1 MFFNSKK
8 IIAKKENEARL
19 KRINK
24 FEVRYITT
32 RDPTQYGET
41 IIGKNCIITIINNQ
55 FNIVHDNNIEPDN
68 NIIFTH
74 SIESLQCSELMSQN
88 GIILSY
94 TDDKT
99 GEYIEVIAYYKYH
112 RK

>member
-8 IIAKKENEARL
+8 AKLKRENDARL
-19 KRINK
+19 NRIDN

-32 RDPTQYGET
+32 RDPTQYGES
-41 IIGKNCIITIINNQ
+41 IIGKSCVVNILNNQ
-55 FNIVHDNNIEPDN
+55 FNIKCDD

-74 SIESLQCSELMSQN
+74 SMENLQCSELMSQN
-88 GIILSY
+88 GVILSY
-94 TDDKT
+94 VDDKT
-99 GEYIEVIAYYKYH
+99 GEDVEVIAYYKYH

>member
-8 IIAKKENEARL
+8 LKLKRENEARL
-19 KRINK
+19 RRINN

-32 RDPTQYGET
+32 RDPKQYGES
-41 IIGKNCIITIINNQ
+41 IIGKSCIINIIDNK
-55 FNIVHDNNIEPDN
+55 FNICCND

-74 SIESLQCSELMSQN
+74 PMETLQCSELMSQN
-88 GIILSY
+88 GVILSY
-94 TDDKT
+94 VDDKT
-99 GEYIEVIAYYKYH
+99 GEDIEVIAYYKYH